1 MCRGRRSLYVG
12 RKGGNLTSRNHLI
25 LSLSRHTRRTPYIG
39 AQKSSATHHQAAS
52 CGGAR
57 PEAAQEGGAAGRGRA
72 RGQVNIR
79 PAEGVGGGSC
89 LPSWPKPCGSFGR
102 CGATCRLKKR
112 GVSSIAAARWRSLSM
127 SCSMSCSCRSAFSC
141 ELRTP
146 SAKRKRGSSEPGG
159 GEAWG

>member
-1 MCRGRRSLYVG
+1 
-12 RKGGNLTSRNHLI
+12 
-25 LSLSRHTRRTPYIG
+25 
-39 AQKSSATHHQAAS
+39 
-52 CGGAR
+52 
-57 PEAAQEGGAAGRGRA
+57 
-72 RGQVNIR
+72 
-79 PAEGVGGGSC
+79 
-89 LPSWPKPCGSFGR
+89 
-102 CGATCRLKKR
+102 LKKR